1 MQTILLVLT
10 IIAMLATLGVLG
22 AGLLGMAR
30 GQEGGGANRLMRWRI
45 VLQFV
50 ALLLFGMLLLSL
62 R

>member
-1 MQTILLVLT
+1 MQTTLLILT
-10 IIAMLATLGVLG
+10 ILAMLGTLGVLG

-30 GQEGGGANRLMRWRI
+30 GQEGAGANRLMRWRI

-50 ALLLFGMLLLSL
+50 ALLLFGLLLLSL